1 MKANKALGQ
10 NFLIDKNIINKII
23 NSTTD
28 NPNKTIIEV
37 GPGMG
42 ALTKELVKN
51 KEKEIIAVEIDDEL
65 YEYLKKEIKD
75 ENLKLVSGNILDFET
90 SDLSENK
97 KYSVVANLPY
107 YISSKIIFKFLEDDN
122 CDSMTIMLQKELVDR
137 ITSTRNKKLY
147 GRLTVAIQ
155 SFYVTS
161 RVTNVPPTCFK
172 PRPKVDSAVVRLE
185 RIEDSGIKDKT
196 VYLEFIKQCFTK
208 KRKTLRNNLKVV
220 YTDNQIED
228 NLSKVFGDNWEMVR
242 GESVSISEF
251 KKLFT
256 LFSK

>member
-23 NSTTD
+23 SSTTD

-51 KEKEIIAVEIDDEL
+51 KDKQIVAVEIDDEL
-65 YEYLKKEIKD
+65 YEYLQKEIKD
-75 ENLKLVSGNILDFET
+75 ENLKLVSGNILDFNT

-155 SFYVTS
+155 SFYETK

-185 RIEDSGIKDKT
+185 RMDNSGIENKAL
-196 VYLEFIKQCFTK
+196 YLDFIKQCFAK
-208 KRKTLRNNLKVV
+208 KRKTLRNNLKLV
-220 YTDNQIED
+220 YSED
-228 NLSKVFGDNWEMVR
+228 QVSNNLLKIFGEN
-242 GESVSISEF
+242 
-251 KKLFT
+251 
-256 LFSK
+256 